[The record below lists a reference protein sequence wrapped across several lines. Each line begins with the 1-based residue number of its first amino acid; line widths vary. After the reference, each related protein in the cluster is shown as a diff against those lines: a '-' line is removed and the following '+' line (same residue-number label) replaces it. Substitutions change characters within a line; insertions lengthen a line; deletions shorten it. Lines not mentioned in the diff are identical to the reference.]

1 MKVHFPSYAAASPQ
15 RGWKESKEKKSQK
28 IPFLEIAAAREEL
41 LRIDRQLE
49 ELRGVHTQKDSEQG
63 TDAEL
68 EEEELRLKSMD
79 PMLQAM
85 INVEL
90 CALASTGGTEEMRI
104 LLENGAD
111 PNTRD
116 YDARSLLHI
125 AAMNGNAGV
134 IACLLAY
141 GADPMPIDAHGKT
154 PAEYAE
160 MKGHAEITLML
171 SGYQS
176 QMGSPVT
183 DWESTPTSNTSQG
196 APDFSSIPQPMV
208 GSLIVIM
215 MGLPGRGKTFIA
227 RQICRYFQWNGLPSA
242 IVSAKEIWKEWENRS
257 QLSEKSVVVE
267 VVRRVMQLITSS
279 GGVAV
284 VDGTHETATQ
294 RNVIVREI
302 LRTGRIK
309 MNRIIFVEVIIDKP
323 EVVHQ
328 NILQIRDYTAP
339 EDGDVFVEEYYKSIE
354 KCEATYKT
362 LNPITDVD
370 LSYIRMEDTSVYSL
384 NQISGWMP
392 SRLAFMLHNLN
403 PAPKPVYLTR
413 CGEYVDLTYGR
424 IGGNSGLTPRGMAY
438 AEALLEYF
446 TAELSKDDLLN
457 VFCSCA
463 TRATQTAT
471 LFAAIEKQE
480 EELLTAQEKT
490 PTSTTAS
497 ECPSEVHRQ
506 LPFHCRVGYFPSLED
521 INHGDCEGMLFSDIK
536 QIMPYTI
543 KEMKADPYHTPW
555 PNGECLHQVFNSR
568 LEPHIHDI
576 KASAYPVLV
585 ISHLPLLQ
593 GLHCYFVSPDGTDVA
608 NPQLAY
614 KIKIPLES
622 VVKIHVVKGARVA
635 QIVTL
640 SKEVDSVLARQTSVA
655 PNGSKNGTF
664 PFPSHKDN

>member
-1 MKVHFPSYAAASPQ
+1 MKPNFPY
-15 RGWKESKEKKSQK
+15 RGVSSVPPNSKELKEKKTQK
-28 IPFLEIAAAREEL
+28 VPFLEIAAAREEL

-49 ELRGVHTQKDSEQG
+49 ELRGVHAYSDNG
-63 TDAEL
+63 DATDAEL

-90 CALASTGGTEEMRI
+90 CSLASTGGTEEMRI

-134 IACLLAY
+134 IECLLAM
-141 GADPMPIDAHGKT
+141 GADPMSIDALGKT
-154 PAEYAE
+154 PAEYAD

-176 QMGSPVT
+176 QMGSPVV
-183 DWESTPTSNTSQG
+183 DWESTPSSNTSQV

-215 MGLPGRGKTFIA
+215 MGLPGRGKTFIS
-227 RQICRYFQWNGLPSA
+227 RQICRYFQWNGLPST
-242 IVSAKEIWKEWENRS
+242 IVSAKEIRNEWKNS
-257 QLSEKSVVVE
+257 PPPSEKSVVIE
-267 VVRRVMQLITSS
+267 VIRRVMQLIASS
-279 GGVAV
+279 GGVAI
-284 VDGTHETATQ
+284 VDGSHETVTQ

-302 LRTGRIK
+302 LKTGRIK
-309 MNRIIFVEVIIDKP
+309 MNRIIFVEVIIDTP

-339 EDGDVFVEEYYKSIE
+339 EDGEAFVEQYYKSIE
-354 KCEATYKT
+354 ECQLRYKT

-403 PAPKPVYLTR
+403 PSPKPVYLTR
-413 CGEYVDLTYGR
+413 SGEYVDLTYGR
-424 IGGNSGLTPRGMAY
+424 IGGNSGLTPRGIAY
-438 AEALLEYF
+438 GEALLEYF
-446 TAELSKDDLLN
+446 TTELSKDDLLK

-471 LFAAIEKQE
+471 LFSSIEKQE
-480 EELLTAQEKT
+480 EDILTAMETT
-490 PTSTTAS
+490 PASSMSS
-497 ECPSEVHRQ
+497 ECPSEGSHK

-521 INHGDCEGMLFSDIK
+521 INHGDCEGMLFSDVK

-593 GLHCYFVSPDGTDVA
+593 GLHCYFVSPDGSDVV

-622 VVKIHVVKGARVA
+622 VVKIHVVKGERVA
-635 QIVTL
+635 QVISL
-640 SKEVDSVLARQTSVA
+640 SNEVNNILARQSSSA
-655 PNGSKNGTF
+655 PSPGEK
-664 PFPSHKDN
+664 